1 MDDRL
6 TDLEIRYSHL
16 EQQYA
21 DLSEIVFQHQ
31 KAIESLQRELAH
43 VTRKMRDLGDPVVDE
58 KPPHY

>member
-1 MDDRL
+1 MDARL

-21 DLSEIVFQHQ
+21 DLSKIVFTHQ
-31 KAIESLQRELAH
+31 KAIDALHRELAN
-43 VTRKMRDLGDPVVDE
+43 VRAKLRDIGDPTVDE